1 MAKATLPVQALP
13 PDKRP
18 KEPPPPFE
26 SMLPSGILARWR
38 FPDVF
43 SIILFSG
50 VVPDPLSAACIDLLR
65 NEKSYTDE
73 KDPARH
79 KNEAAN
85 IKGMYGLAAAMLES
99 PKFDPSLEYGDGET
113 LGRREMGYQD
123 IVSLYQ
129 LFRFSTRNPALLSTN
144 TNELERTEGAV
155 SSSNDVQH
163 DTSGNSAN

>member
-1 MAKATLPVQALP
+1 MTKATLPPQALP

-18 KEPPPPFE
+18 KALPDAFE
-26 SMLPSGILARWR
+26 SMMPSGLVVKWR
-38 FPDVF
+38 MPDVF

-85 IKGMYGLAAAMLES
+85 IKGMYGLAAAMMES
-99 PKFDPSLEYGDGET
+99 PRFDPSLEYGDGEV

-129 LFRFSTRNPALLSTN
+129 LFRFSTRNPSIVSADP
-144 TNELERTEGAV
+144 NESEPPAGVV
-155 SSSNDVQH
+155 SSGNDVQH
-163 DTSGNSAN
+163 DASSDSTD